1 MIIMM
6 LHLAGL
12 VFAILGVVCS
22 LRANNQMETGEVF
35 KLNLPIRVANNV
47 DHIRMRMIGDFM
59 RGSRRNKII
68 ASIAII
74 LGILGI
80 LMFVIAGC
88 LFWLIDWTILEINSV
103 FMVAIIL
110 TLPFDLF
117 LPVQLY
123 HYWEKHSSEAFT
135 LVDSVRR
142 QVAFKW
148 QWRMRLM
155 MNLMLIAVILYG

>member
-6 LHLAGL
+6 LHLAAL

-35 KLNLPIRVANNV
+35 KLNLPIRAADNA
-47 DHIRMRMIGDFM
+47 DHIRMSMIGDFM

-74 LGILGI
+74 LGVLGI
-80 LMFVIAGC
+80 LTIVIAGC
-88 LFWLIDWTILEINSV
+88 FFWLVDWTRWGISSV
-103 FMVAIIL
+103 FMVSIVL
-110 TLPFDLF
+110 TLPFDLL
-117 LPVQLY
+117 LPIQLY
-123 HYWEKHSSEAFT
+123 HYWGKHTSKQFT